1 MSKSWVKIPF
11 KTFKSSPLRQHC
23 ILIWPDGAQGKSVW
37 DYRWTPVIQG
47 LTLRFLKRDC
57 HDIWLQVGFEKIL
70 FCDSNGGN
78 YSLPGT
84 IACSSPAPTPF
95 LSLSWGF
102 AIQGWPGEW
111 WCGGWCLVDESQI
124 RNKGWSWS
132 RGASHGIGKELGHE
146 QALAGS
152 RISIPGFFGTGFL
165 NMVDPGI

>member
-1 MSKSWVKIPF
+1 MSKSWLKIPF

-47 LTLRFLKRDC
+47 LTLRFLKRDF
-57 HDIWLQVGFEKIL
+57 HNIWLQAGFEKIL
-70 FCDSNGGN
+70 IYCDSNGGN

-102 AIQGWPGEW
+102 AIQGWPGEKAVTMMMRTMMPSW
-111 WCGGWCLVDESQI
+111 WGSNKKQGLALESVIMGPVMVSVKTLVMRSSM
-124 RNKGWSWS
+124 R
-132 RGASHGIGKELGHE
+132 LG
-146 QALAGS
+146 LG
-152 RISIPGFFGTGFL
+152 
-165 NMVDPGI
+165 D